1 MVSRAILIS
10 LVVVVTALAVS
21 GGVAIALYEARQ
33 HQQTKVGVVA
43 TFYPEYDFAQNIGGD
58 RISLSLLV
66 PMTVDVHEFEPSPS
80 SIQTVASAKVLIFNG
95 AGLEP
100 WVPQIVSAADNPNLV
115 LVNASFDIS
124 LLLVPPEFQ
133 GNGRSVDPHTWLDPV
148 LAKQQVRNILDGL
161 VKADPVDKD
170 YFTSNAQVYQAKLD
184 FLNSQIVNATADVK
198 IRYFVTF
205 HTAFGYFA
213 KRYNLTQIPVF
224 GPFEEEP
231 SPSDIQNVVNA
242 IHQYGLC
249 YVGYESLENPAISQS
264 IASQT
269 NATLVQMNPIE
280 GLSSADQAAG
290 KTYLILMQEN
300 VNNIVLALD
309 HVGCS

>member
-1 MVSRAILIS
+1 MVSRTILIS
-10 LVVVVTALAVS
+10 LAIIVTALAVS
-21 GGVAIALYEARQ
+21 GGVAIALYQARQ
-33 HQQTKVGVVA
+33 NQQTKVGVVT

-58 RISLSLLV
+58 RVSLSLLV

-80 SIQTVASAKVLIFNG
+80 SIQAVASAKVLIFNG

-100 WVPQIVSAADNPNLV
+100 WIPQILSAADNPNLV
-115 LVNASFDIS
+115 LVNASLGIP
-124 LLLVPPEFQ
+124 LLLVPPGFQ
-133 GNGRSVDPHTWLDPV
+133 ANGRTVDPHTWLDPV
-148 LAKQQVRNILDGL
+148 LAKQQVKNILDGL
-161 VKADPVDKD
+161 LKADPVDKD

-184 FLNSQIVNATADVK
+184 SLNSQIVNATADVK
-198 IRYFVTF
+198 TTYFVTF
-205 HTAFGYFA
+205 HTAFAYFA
-213 KRYNLTQIPVF
+213 KRYNLTQIPVL

-231 SPSDIQNVVNA
+231 SPSDIQNVVDA
-242 IHQYGLC
+242 IHQYSLC

-264 IASQT
+264 IARQT

-280 GLSSADQAAG
+280 GLSSADQSAG
-290 KTYLILMQEN
+290 KTYIILMQEN

>member
-1 MVSRAILIS
+1 MVSRTILIS
-10 LVVVVTALAVS
+10 LAVIVTALAVS
-21 GGVAIALYEARQ
+21 GGVAIALYQARQ
-33 HQQTKVGVVA
+33 NQQTKVGVVT

-58 RISLSLLV
+58 RIRLSLLV

-80 SIQTVASAKVLIFNG
+80 SIQAVASAKVLIFNG

-100 WVPQIVSAADNPNLV
+100 WIPQILSAADNPNLV
-115 LVNASFDIS
+115 LVNASLGIP

-133 GNGRSVDPHTWLDPV
+133 AGGRTVDPHTWLDPF

-170 YFTSNAQVYQAKLD
+170 YFTSHAQVYQAKLD

-198 IRYFVTF
+198 TTYFVTF

-231 SPSDIQNVVNA
+231 SPSDIQNVVDA
-242 IHQYGLC
+242 IHQHSLC

-280 GLSSADQAAG
+280 GLSSADQVAG

-300 VNNIVLALD
+300 VNNIVLALN